1 MPELCLPQVRVLKGI
16 NTYGMERYIYIG
28 ARHHRVLFLC
38 PGGAITVPPLEGVGW
53 VGGGQRGNGARGW
66 GGWAPA
72 PPQPGSRQVG
82 GENAQTFLQAWLT
95 AQRMNH
101 TQTPT
106 SLGAGSTTQNL
117 REPEN
122 TLSGKPRISTF
133 ARGGIVFPNPAVA
146 FFYQSGTFAHR
157 GA

>member
-1 MPELCLPQVRVLKGI
+1 M
-16 NTYGMERYIYIG
+16 
-28 ARHHRVLFLC
+28 A
-38 PGGAITVPPLEGVGW
+38 AI
-53 VGGGQRGNGARGW
+53 AC
-66 GGWAPA
+66 
-72 PPQPGSRQVG
+72 
-82 GENAQTFLQAWLT
+82 LQAWLT

-157 GA
+157 GARTSQFAIAPRGIGPLHYRGPHPAHWRSHSSASGPMVDCQLHSVPTTHSPTSSEHNHASRRAGGCDS

>member
-1 MPELCLPQVRVLKGI
+1 MGTCLTSLD
-16 NTYGMERYIYIG
+16 
-28 ARHHRVLFLC
+28 
-38 PGGAITVPPLEGVGW
+38 
-53 VGGGQRGNGARGW
+53 
-66 GGWAPA
+66 AP
-72 PPQPGSRQVG
+72 
-82 GENAQTFLQAWLT
+82 ENAHTFLQAWLT

-146 FFYQSGTFAHR
+146 FFYQSGMFGHR
-157 GA
+157 GARMSQFAIAPRGIAYWPRAALPMLPSAPPVAELG

>member
-1 MPELCLPQVRVLKGI
+1 MTRLAQ
-16 NTYGMERYIYIG
+16 
-28 ARHHRVLFLC
+28 F
-38 PGGAITVPPLEGVGW
+38 
-53 VGGGQRGNGARGW
+53 
-66 GGWAPA
+66 
-72 PPQPGSRQVG
+72 
-82 GENAQTFLQAWLT
+82 ENAHTFLQAWLT

-117 REPEN
+117 RKPEN

-146 FFYQSGTFAHR
+146 FFYQSGTFEHR
-157 GA
+157 GARMSQFAIAPRGIAYWPRAALPMLPSAPPVAELG

>member
-1 MPELCLPQVRVLKGI
+1 MGTGHCLREPGESDTLIRRFAVEVAARSEASSAGALAPAGAARARRHRRRGSKG
-16 NTYGMERYIYIG
+16 GD
-28 ARHHRVLFLC
+28 C
-38 PGGAITVPPLEGVGW
+38 
-53 VGGGQRGNGARGW
+53 QRAARGM
-66 GGWAPA
+66 ALEVA
-72 PPQPGSRQVG
+72 AYDVA
-82 GENAQTFLQAWLT
+82 ENAHTFLQAWLT